1 MLRTQWHGRPGPFLQ
16 RVTHLLKKIA
26 GQWAAEKAGEARETG
41 QLILS
46 AGQSKVTQS
55 RLTLT
60 PRTVALEEPL
70 SMGFFRQEYWN
81 GLPFTLP
88 GDLPDPGIKP
98 AFLGSALAGR
108 FFTTAPIT
116 IKHKS
121 LGMKHCSFWIILHFS
136 GEKWF

>member
-1 MLRTQWHGRPGPFLQ
+1 MLIAASGSLELVVICCFSKYKYVFL
-16 RVTHLLKKIA
+16 LLHTSV
-26 GQWAAEKAGEARETG
+26 EC
-41 QLILS
+41 S
-46 AGQSKVTQS
+46 VTQS

-70 SMGFFRQEYWN
+70 SMGFFRQEHWN

-88 GDLPDPGIKP
+88 GDFPDPGIKP

-108 FFTTAPIT
+108 FFTTVPIT

-121 LGMKHCSFWIILHFS
+121 LGMKHRSFWIILHFS
-136 GEKWF
+136 GE